1 MTPESANICSQLLT
15 LKVATRRAQNPAPA
29 VRREAAAGVTE
40 NDGLPSIAPTV
51 RTTVTRCSFLYRNTL
66 SWRLAFGLGSSDLDS
81 EVGRKR
87 NGPYESREVCTPTL
101 FVRDNVGQVLQRRVR
116 GNGKD
121 AGNRLCVPTHRMQ
134 RQDALALRFIT
145 G

>member
-40 NDGLPSIAPTV
+40 NDGLASIAPTV

-66 SWRLAFGLGSSDLDS
+66 SWRLAFGLGSSDLDPKLGGKKMAS
-81 EVGRKR
+81 EKAEKCAHPLCSCVTTSGK
-87 NGPYESREVCTPTL
+87 YCSAECQATEKTPEIACACPHT
-101 FVRDNVGQVLQRRVR
+101 GCK
-116 GNGKD
+116 GK
-121 AGNRLCVPTHRMQ
+121 TH
-134 RQDALALRFIT
+134 
-145 G
+145 

>member
-51 RTTVTRCSFLYRNTL
+51 RTTVARCSFLYRNTL
-66 SWRLAFGLGSSDLDS
+66 SWRLAFGLGSSDLDPKLGGKKMAS
-81 EVGRKR
+81 EKAEKR
-87 NGPYESREVCTPTL
+87 RSR
-101 FVRDNVGQVLQRRVR
+101 QVRVR
-116 GNGKD
+116 LLNGEEQHSK
-121 AGNRLCVPTHRMQ
+121 NLS
-134 RQDALALRFIT
+134 
-145 G
+145 